1 MPSGESARDAYD
13 RYAAVY
19 DKYNAQNNYE
29 MWLGEVLLPELEKH
43 GLRKGW
49 ALDVGCGTG
58 RAFDP
63 LLDRGWEIVGC
74 DVSSGMIAE
83 ADRKF
88 GSRVRLFTS
97 DARSLPP
104 LSTSEGLPAGEAFE
118 LILLLN
124 DVVNYLTEDGDLEKV
139 FAGVK
144 SNLSH
149 EQGLVVFDANTIA
162 LFREQFAPGV
172 EGEMSNRG
180 WEWHGLTNETASG
193 SIFEAELSGRDV
205 ESHVH
210 RQRHWPTEQIREAL
224 AACGLAC
231 VAVLGQREGDGQIL
245 LSDSLD
251 EERDAKAIYVAAHA
265 D

>member
-1 MPSGESARDAYD
+1 MPSAESARDAYD

-19 DKYNAQNNYE
+19 DEYNAQNDYE
-29 MWLGEVLLPELEKH
+29 MWLGEVLLPELAKH
-43 GLRKGW
+43 GLREGW

-63 LLDRGWEIVGC
+63 LLARGWEVVGC
-74 DVSSGMIAE
+74 DVSSGMLAE

-88 GSRVRLFTS
+88 GSRVRLFQS

-104 LSTSEGLPAGEAFE
+104 PSASAGPPGSEGFD

-124 DVVNYLTEDGDLEKV
+124 DVVNYVTEDGDLEKV

-144 SNLSH
+144 SNLRH
-149 EQGLVVFDANTIA
+149 DHGLVLFDANTLA
-162 LFREQFAPGV
+162 LFQEQFAPDV

-180 WEWHGLTNETASG
+180 WGWRGLRDDADSG
-193 SIFEAELSGRDV
+193 PIFEAELSGSDV
-205 ESHVH
+205 ETHVH
-210 RQRHWPTEQIREAL
+210 RQRYWAAEQMKEAL
-224 AACGLAC
+224 AAGGLAC
-231 VAVLGQREGDGQIL
+231 IAVLGQREGNGRII

-251 EERDAKAIYVAAHA
+251 EERDAKAIYIAVHAA
-265 D
+265 